1 MSNHDVYGMEAVGI
15 PDDETLARA
24 ALTYCLDGADAIMHA
39 TLLGAGSA
47 ISVLQHIRDIPH
59 AWSSKD
65 SDLQSAPD
73 SVKQLEQAFYA
84 GLATWGKRVTK
95 QASQAFMRSLRSW
108 HRRSLTAVRLQDNT
122 FLNWISA
129 EGAQWI
135 IGPHSAL
142 WPTSLQDLSLRGDW
156 APPLCLWGRGDPI
169 ALNACSSPLAIV
181 GSRGV
186 NTYGHT
192 SARALAFEASKNGHT
207 VISGGALGSDAAA
220 HWGTIAA
227 QEDYGSQAGATIAVF
242 AGGLNHIGPKSN
254 LRLFDAIVE
263 HGGALL
269 SEMCPGTIPQARR
282 FLLRNRIIASL
293 ASTIVVSQARLRS
306 GAINTAGW
314 ANELNRKVYA
324 IPGNIDMPHNAGCNR
339 LVHDGKAILL
349 DRIENI
355 NDALDDE
362 HTESNSTPPID
373 IVVHNHRVQPT
384 GNIET
389 IAVTPPS
396 EHASHQDASTSSI
409 EQHHKNH
416 AKRAMADR
424 DDSESDDSVPEGKD
438 HNHLPDNSH
447 AQDLKALILQA
458 IRLCNNQHIP
468 ASIDA
473 VLMMLCSMSNTKSPA
488 ETPPHDTI
496 VSATRYAIASMELE
510 GTLLLNNGQLHRVH
524 TPNREVTR

>member
-1 MSNHDVYGMEAVGI
+1 MSNPDAYGLDAVGI

-47 ISVLQHIRDIPH
+47 ISVLQHICDIPH
-59 AWSSKD
+59 AWSSND
-65 SDLQSAPD
+65 NDLQSAPD
-73 SVKQLEQAFYA
+73 SVKRLEQAFYA
-84 GLATWGKRVTK
+84 GLTTWGKRITK
-95 QASQAFMRSLRSW
+95 QASQAFMRSLRNW

-142 WPTSLQDLSLRGDW
+142 WPASLQDLSLRGDW
-156 APPLCLWGRGDPI
+156 APPLCLWGRGYPR

-192 SARALAFEASKNGHT
+192 TARALAFEASKNGHT
-207 VISGGALGSDAAA
+207 IISGGALGSDAAA

-282 FLLRNRIIASL
+282 FLLRNRIIASM
-293 ASTIVVSQARLRS
+293 ASAVVVSQARLRS

-355 NDALDDE
+355 NDALDDD
-362 HTESNSTPPID
+362 HAESNSTSPID
-373 IVVHNHRVQPT
+373 APALDQRAQLPRCITKNATFP
-384 GNIET
+384 
-389 IAVTPPS
+389 AS
-396 EHASHQDASTSSI
+396 EHASHQSASTSSI
-409 EQHHKNH
+409 EQHHKSH
-416 AKRAMADR
+416 AKRTIADR
-424 DDSESDDSVPEGKD
+424 GDTESGDSGPEGNAQ
-438 HNHLPDNSH
+438 NHMPDNSH
-447 AQDLKALILQA
+447 APDMEALILQA
-458 IRLCNNQHIP
+458 IRSCNNQHIP

-473 VLMMLCSMSNTKSPA
+473 VLMMLGSMSNTKSLA

-496 VSATRYAIASMELE
+496 ASAARHTIASMELE